1 MSDAPVA
8 SESASGTG
16 APPRWLLVTLAV
28 IAAAALAFAVGRFST
43 FGASAAA
50 APPQTDSAEAGFA
63 RDMQVHH
70 AQAIEMA
77 MTLYRKTEDPTLRVM
92 AYDMATAQSSQRGEM
107 FGWLVQWGLPQQG
120 GTLMSWMS
128 GADAAHGGHDMPAVS
143 DDTSTDTSTNASTDA
158 DLRAAM
164 GMATDDQLRAL
175 DAATGTAADC
185 LFTELMITH
194 HEGAIEM
201 VDAVLDLG
209 TEPRVRAVAQSM
221 AEVQQGEIDGMRSV
235 QSRLRCA
242 A

>member
-1 MSDAPVA
+1 MSDAPAA
-8 SESASGTG
+8 SANASGTG

-50 APPQTDSAEAGFA
+50 APPRTDSAEAGFA

-77 MTLYRKTEDPTLRVM
+77 MTLYRKTEDPTLQVM
-92 AYDMATAQSSQRGEM
+92 AYDMATAQSSQHGEM

-120 GTLMSWMS
+120 GPLMSWMS
-128 GADAAHGGHDMPAVS
+128 GADAAHGGHDLPAASS
-143 DDTSTDTSTNASTDA
+143 DAE
-158 DLRAAM
+158 LRLAM

-175 DAATGTAADC
+175 DSATGTAADC

-201 VDAVLDLG
+201 VDVVRELG
-209 TEPRVRAVAQSM
+209 SEPRVLAVAQSM
-221 AEVQQGEIDGMRSV
+221 AEVQQGEIDAMRGV
-235 QSRLRCA
+235 QSRLGCA
-242 A
+242 V